1 MGCGEAGK
9 ESALQREASATGTR
23 ERAGGIVCTRGSG
36 EGRGGAVPSGE
47 EIWTGVRGAGC
58 ALAWGMQ
65 GRRRGRASLL
75 SVLRKPDEVAP
86 GRGPEG
92 GTTFQTRQAMR
103 GAGCGHPRSPGSG
116 GEQRVRHPPH

>member
-9 ESALQREASATGTR
+9 ESALQREALATGTR
-23 ERAGGIVCTRGSG
+23 ERAGGIVCTRGSA
-36 EGRGGAVPSGE
+36 GRVPSGE
-47 EIWTGVRGAGC
+47 EVWTGVRGAGC
-58 ALAWGMQ
+58 ASAWGMQ

-75 SVLRKPDEVAP
+75 SALRKPDEVAP
-86 GRGPEG
+86 GRGPEAG
-92 GTTFQTRQAMR
+92 PTFQTRQAMR